1 MRNEINTMIAT
12 AMKSG
17 NSIELNALRAIKT
30 AFMNWST
37 SADNAGKEMTDADE
51 LKILLKMKAQRED
64 SINQYKAGGRE
75 DLVESET
82 AELNAL
88 LKFIPAQP
96 TDEEIE
102 SYTKEIASKIEGLSM
117 KDMKNV
123 LAKVQEKYPTA
134 NGKIVSQ
141 VVKSMI

>member
-17 NSIELNALRAIKT
+17 DSTELNALRAIKT

-37 SADNAGKEMTDADE
+37 SVDNAGKEMTDADE

-75 DLVESET
+75 DLVDAET
-82 AELNAL
+82 VELNAL

-102 SYTKEIASKIEGLSM
+102 VYTKEIASKIEGLSM

-134 NGKIVSQ
+134 NGKVVSQ